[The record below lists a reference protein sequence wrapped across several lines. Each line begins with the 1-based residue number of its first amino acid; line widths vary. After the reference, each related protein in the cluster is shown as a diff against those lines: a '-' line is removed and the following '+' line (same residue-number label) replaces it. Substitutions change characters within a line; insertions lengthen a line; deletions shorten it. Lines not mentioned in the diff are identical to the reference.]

1 MGLCFREKRVGGK
14 AMSTKKEAAGRQK
27 ILVVDDEPD
36 VAYSFQ
42 RVLAEEPVEVVGVT
56 SGAEGL
62 KRLKKEGYDLVLL
75 DVRIGL
81 EHGMEIFRQLRKEHP
96 RQLVIVMTA
105 HGTAQTAIEAMKL
118 GAFDY
123 ILKPLEVPEL
133 ISILRRALQTAA
145 SMRELVPGEGKQA
158 LEEKAPGL
166 IGTSPA
172 MQKIYK
178 LVGQVARAEASVLL
192 LGESGTGK
200 ELVAR
205 AIYANSTRAARPY
218 VAINCAAI
226 PDTLLESELFGHERG
241 AFTGALT
248 QRVGKFERAD
258 GGTIFLDEIGDM
270 PLVLQAKLLRV
281 LQDGEFQRLGGDQ
294 TLRTQVRVVA
304 ATNQN
309 LLAMVK
315 EKTFREDLYYRIHVV
330 QIQLP
335 PLRERAEDVLPLAE
349 HFLKKAGKGRGL
361 KFSAASKKALQG
373 WSWPGNVRELE
384 NAVTRAVVCAAAE
397 SIEPGDLPPEILRT
411 GAGGQEKGET
421 GWWSLVSERAG
432 EGGDKLAAGEKMLVE
447 QALEKARGKV
457 KQAAEILG
465 VTRAALRTRVERYG
479 LRSHE

>member
-1 MGLCFREKRVGGK
+1 
-14 AMSTKKEAAGRQK
+14 MSPKKSSPAAQR
-27 ILVVDDEPD
+27 ILIVDDEAD

-56 SGAEGL
+56 SGLEGL
-62 KRLKKEGYDLVLL
+62 KRLKKEAYDLVLL
-75 DVRIGL
+75 DVRIGA
-81 EHGMEIFRQLRKEHP
+81 EHGIEIFRQIRKENP

-123 ILKPLEVPEL
+123 ILKPFDVPEL
-133 ISILRRALQTAA
+133 LSILRRALQTAA
-145 SMRELVPGEGKQA
+145 SMRELVPTEGKHA
-158 LEEKAPGL
+158 PDEKAPGL

-178 LVGQVARAEASVLL
+178 LVGQVARSEASVLL

-205 AIYANSTRAARPY
+205 AIYANSPLAARPY

-248 QRVGKFERAD
+248 QRIGKFERAD

-270 PLVLQAKLLRV
+270 PLALQAKLLRV
-281 LQDGEFQRLGGDQ
+281 LQNGEFQRLGGDQ
-294 TLRTQVRVVA
+294 TLRTKVRVIA
-304 ATNQN
+304 ATNKD
-309 LLAMVK
+309 LMAMVK

-335 PLRERAEDVLPLAE
+335 PLRERLEDVFPLAE
-349 HFLKKAGKGRGL
+349 HFLKRAGKDRGL
-361 KFSAASKKALQG
+361 KFSTASKKALQS
-373 WSWPGNVRELE
+373 WRWPGNVRELE
-384 NAVTRAVVCAAAE
+384 NAVTRAVVCAAAD
-397 SIEPGDLPPEILRT
+397 SIEPGDLPPEVV
-411 GAGGQEKGET
+411 GAVSAREVGGET
-421 GWWSLVSERAG
+421 GWWSMVSQAAG
-432 EGGDKLAAGEKMLVE
+432 QGGDLLAAGEKILVE
-447 QALEKARGKV
+447 KALQEANGNV
-457 KQAAEILG
+457 KRAAEVLG
-465 VTRAALRTRVERYG
+465 VTRAALRTRVERYN
-479 LRSHE
+479 LHCNALQ

>member
-1 MGLCFREKRVGGK
+1 
-14 AMSTKKEAAGRQK
+14 MSHKKSSSAAQR
-27 ILVVDDEPD
+27 ILIVDDEAD

-56 SGAEGL
+56 SGLEGL
-62 KRLKKEGYDLVLL
+62 KRLKKEAYDLVLL
-75 DVRIGL
+75 DVRIGA
-81 EHGMEIFRQLRKEHP
+81 EHGIEIFRQIRKENP

-123 ILKPLEVPEL
+123 ILKPFDVPEL
-133 ISILRRALQTAA
+133 LSILRRALQTAA
-145 SMRELVPGEGKQA
+145 SMRELVPTEGKHA
-158 LEEKAPGL
+158 PDEKAPGL

-178 LVGQVARAEASVLL
+178 LVGQVARSEASVLL

-205 AIYANSTRAARPY
+205 AIYANSPLAARPY

-248 QRVGKFERAD
+248 QRIGKFERAD

-270 PLVLQAKLLRV
+270 PLALQAKLLRV
-281 LQDGEFQRLGGDQ
+281 LQNGEFQRLGGDQ
-294 TLRTQVRVVA
+294 TLRTKVRVIA
-304 ATNQN
+304 ATNKD
-309 LLAMVK
+309 LMAMVK

-335 PLRERAEDVLPLAE
+335 PLRERLEDVFPLAE
-349 HFLKKAGKGRGL
+349 HFLKRAGKDRGL
-361 KFSAASKKALQG
+361 KFSTASKKALQS
-373 WSWPGNVRELE
+373 WRWPGNVRELE
-384 NAVTRAVVCAAAE
+384 NAITRAVVCAAAD
-397 SIEPGDLPPEILRT
+397 SIEPGDLPPEVV
-411 GAGGQEKGET
+411 GAVSAREVGGET
-421 GWWSLVSERAG
+421 GWWSMVSQVAG
-432 EGGDKLAAGEKMLVE
+432 EGGDLLAAGEKILI
-447 QALEKARGKV
+447 EKALREADGNV
-457 KQAAEILG
+457 KRAAEVLG
-465 VTRAALRTRVERYG
+465 VTRAALRTRVERYK
-479 LRSHE
+479 LHCNTLQ

>member
-1 MGLCFREKRVGGK
+1 MKEKKSKPG
-14 AMSTKKEAAGRQK
+14 AQK
-27 ILVVDDEPD
+27 VLVIDDEAD

-56 SGAEGL
+56 SGVEGL
-62 KRLKKEGYDLVLL
+62 KQLRKQKVDLVLL
-75 DVRIGL
+75 DVRIGEEDGL
-81 EHGMEIFRQLRKEHP
+81 EIFRQLRKEHP

-123 ILKPLEVPEL
+123 ILKPFDVPEL
-133 ISILRRALQTAA
+133 LATLRRGLQTAA
-145 SMRELVPGEGKQA
+145 SMQELVAGEGKKA
-158 LEEKAPGL
+158 TAEIGAAPGL

-178 LVGQVARAEASVLL
+178 LVGQVARSDAAVLL

-205 AIYANSTRAARPY
+205 AIYANSLRAARPY

-248 QRVGKFERAD
+248 QRIGKFERAD

-270 PLVLQAKLLRV
+270 PLGLQAKLLRV
-281 LQDGEFQRLGGDQ
+281 LQNGEFQRLGGDQ
-294 TLRTQVRVVA
+294 TLRTQVRVIA
-304 ATNQN
+304 ATNKD
-309 LLAMVK
+309 LSAMVK
-315 EKTFREDLYYRIHVV
+315 EKSFREDLYYRINVV

-335 PLRERAEDVLPLAE
+335 PLRERSADVLPLAE
-349 HFLKKAGKGRGL
+349 HFLVRSAKERVL
-361 KFSAASKKALQG
+361 IFSAATRKAMQAYG
-373 WSWPGNVRELE
+373 WPGNVRELE

-397 SIEPGDLPPEILRT
+397 AIEPGDLPPEV
-411 GAGGQEKGET
+411 AGQIVP
-421 GWWSLVSERAG
+421 SALIR
-432 EGGDKLAAGEKMLVE
+432 GGDWWEQIRGEAGVAGDLLAAGEKMLVE
-447 QALEKARGKV
+447 RALGEADGNV
-457 KQAAEILG
+457 KRAAEILG
-465 VTRAALRTRVERYG
+465 VTRAALRTRVTRYG
-479 LRSHE
+479 LSAKD

>member
-1 MGLCFREKRVGGK
+1 
-14 AMSTKKEAAGRQK
+14 MSPKKSSPAAQR
-27 ILVVDDEPD
+27 ILIVDDEAD

-56 SGAEGL
+56 SGLEGL
-62 KRLKKEGYDLVLL
+62 KRLKKEAYDLVLL
-75 DVRIGL
+75 DVRIGA
-81 EHGMEIFRQLRKEHP
+81 EHGIEIFRQIRKENP

-123 ILKPLEVPEL
+123 ILKPFDVPEL
-133 ISILRRALQTAA
+133 LSILRRALQTAA
-145 SMRELVPGEGKQA
+145 SMRELVPTEGKHA
-158 LEEKAPGL
+158 PDEKAPGL

-178 LVGQVARAEASVLL
+178 LVGQVARSEASVLL

-205 AIYANSTRAARPY
+205 AIYANSPLAARPY

-248 QRVGKFERAD
+248 QRIGKFERAD

-270 PLVLQAKLLRV
+270 PLALQAKLLRV
-281 LQDGEFQRLGGDQ
+281 LQNGEFQRLGGDQ
-294 TLRTQVRVVA
+294 TLRTKVRVIA
-304 ATNQN
+304 ATNKD
-309 LLAMVK
+309 LTAMVK

-349 HFLKKAGKGRGL
+349 HFLKREGKDRGL
-361 KFSAASKKALQG
+361 KFSSASKKALQS
-373 WSWPGNVRELE
+373 WRWPGNVRELE
-384 NAVTRAVVCAAAE
+384 NAITRAVVCAAAE
-397 SIEPGDLPPEILRT
+397 SIEPGDLPPQILGQGIRGVTT
-411 GAGGQEKGET
+411 GDWWKKVEEVAGK
-421 GWWSLVSERAG
+421 
-432 EGGDKLAAGEKMLVE
+432 GGDLLAAGEKLLVE
-447 QALEKARGKV
+447 RAMHESGGNV
-457 KQAAEILG
+457 KRASEILG
-465 VTRAALRTRVERYG
+465 VTRAALRTRVERYNIMFNN
-479 LRSHE
+479 LDSE